1 MRRAIPGLVCAA
13 LAFLAPGAPVSAQ
26 TSRLGT
32 IDFPTSGAPAAQP
45 QFVRGVLLLHS
56 FEYRD
61 AAQAFREAQRLDP
74 GFALAYWGEALTY
87 THPIWNEQD
96 VSAAHAALQRL
107 GPTPAA
113 RRAKAPTP
121 REQAYL
127 ETVEILYGDGPKA
140 RRDTAYSLAM
150 ERLVTSFP
158 ADREARVFYALS
170 LLGLNQGVRDVPT
183 YMRAA
188 AIVERVF
195 QDNPN
200 HPGAAHLLI
209 HCYDDPIRAP
219 LGLPAARAYSKIAPD
234 AAHAQHMTT
243 HIFLALGMWDEVVS
257 QNELASGRDR
267 AAWTANHYTA
277 WLGYGYLQQGR
288 YGDALRHLNLMHRN
302 MDWSRPRQRA
312 ELALMRADYV
322 VNTERWDSPAL
333 QGGRIDLAEAR
344 LRDRAV
350 DAFVFGL
357 SAVKRGDRAGAERNL
372 VDLAT
377 FSQMRAA
384 IDTGAEKDRVPGI
397 LEKELRAL
405 LRLADGAV
413 DDAVAL
419 LREDTA
425 LEDAM
430 PLEFGPPAV
439 VKPSHELLCE
449 VLLQADRPREAQV
462 ECARALRLA
471 PKRARSLLGLGRAA
485 AAAGD
490 RKTAARAYGDLRAIW
505 HRADPD
511 LPGLA
516 EAVRF
521 LGLPGRSE
529 KGGS

>member
-1 MRRAIPGLVCAA
+1 MRRAIPGLVWAA
-13 LAFLAPGAPVSAQ
+13 LALLAAGPPLSAQ
-26 TSRLGT
+26 TSRLGM
-32 IDFPTSGAPAAQP
+32 IDFPTSGAPVAQP
-45 QFVRGVLLLHS
+45 QFIRGVLLLHS

-96 VSAAHAALQRL
+96 VSAARAALQRL

-127 ETVEILYGDGPKA
+127 ETVEILYGDGSTTK
-140 RRDTAYSLAM
+140 RDTAYSLAM
-150 ERLVTSFP
+150 ERLVASFP
-158 ADREARVFYALS
+158 ADREAQVFYALS
-170 LLGLNQGVRDVPT
+170 LLGLSQGVRDVPT
-183 YMRAA
+183 YLRAA
-188 AIVERVF
+188 AIAEKVF
-195 QDNPN
+195 RDNPN

-219 LGLPAARAYSKIAPD
+219 LGLPAARAYSNIAPD

-267 AAWTANHYTA
+267 ASWTANHYTA

-288 YGDALRHLNLMHRN
+288 YGDALRHLNLMHKN

-322 VNTERWDSPAL
+322 VNTERWDGGPL
-333 QGGRIDLAEAR
+333 QGGKIDLAEAR
-344 LRDRAV
+344 LRDKAV

-372 VDLAT
+372 ADLVT

-384 IDTGAEKDRVPGI
+384 IDTGPEKDRVPSI

-405 LRLADGAV
+405 LRQADGAG

-419 LREDTA
+419 LREATA

-449 VLLQADRPREAQV
+449 VLLQAARPREAQV

-490 RKTAARAYGDLRAIW
+490 RRTAARAYGDLRAIW

-521 LGLPGRSE
+521 LGMPARSE